1 MTAIRVPVH
10 IPGPISISKPIPVA
24 IAIGSLIHGVQLFLV
39 GTVMTAASGKV
50 IHPLLSIVQ

>member
-1 MTAIRVPVH
+1 MSADAV
-10 IPGPISISKPIPVA
+10 PISISKPIPVA